1 MNFYITAYDYD
12 SNMGKRVGGKT
23 YAHREWASRTLEGL
37 CDERGNS
44 DLGELLVECRLDAGD
59 RAELHRVPDA
69 FAMMRNLQEAGPEAV
84 HRAARSNNYSSL
96 LQVMGAAN
104 EYGTRLIDNELL
116 WELGEMGGSSSESA
130 IVRCA
135 VSISAPRCEFWSSQ
149 FIPSFLRLDDSLKAC
164 VRAAM
169 EHI

>member
-1 MNFYITAYDYD
+1 MNFYITAYAYD
-12 SNMGKRVGGKT
+12 SDMKKRVGGKT
-23 YAHREWASRTLEGL
+23 YAHRELATRALEGF

-59 RAELHRVPDA
+59 RAELRKVPDA
-69 FAMMRNLQEAGPEAV
+69 FEMMRNLQISGPEAV
-84 HRAARSNNYSSL
+84 HRAARVNNYTSL

-116 WELGEMGGSSSESA
+116 WELGEMGGSSGESA
-130 IVRCA
+130 IIRCA

-149 FIPSFLRLDDSLKAC
+149 FIPSFLRLDDGLKAC

-169 EHI
+169 GHI

>member
-1 MNFYITAYDYD
+1 MIFYIVGYDYD
-12 SNMGKRVGGKT
+12 TDTERRVDSRGFAT
-23 YAHREWASRTLEGL
+23 RERATALLTSRCGEDGL
-37 CDERGNS
+37 YVKCE
-44 DLGELLVECRLDAGD
+44 LDAGD
-59 RAELHRVPDA
+59 RAELRRVPDA
-69 FAMMRNLQEAGPEAV
+69 FEMMRNLQMAGPEAV
-84 HRAARSNNYSSL
+84 HRAARVNNCTSL

-116 WELGEMGGSSSESA
+116 WELGEMGGSSGESA
-130 IVRCA
+130 IIRCA

-149 FIPSFLRLDDSLKAC
+149 FIPSFLRLDDGLKTC